1 MGKLDFFLHPKSIA
15 VIGASPIEGKV
26 GNAVVRNIVNSGF
39 TGALY
44 PINPR
49 PCEIYG
55 HPSVPSILEV
65 PGDVD
70 VAVVCIPAKAVI
82 GAAEECGKKGVKGII
97 VVAAGFKEVGGE
109 GVELEEKL
117 KEVCK
122 RYGVRC
128 VGPNALGNIT
138 TVANMSFSAKTPSKG
153 KIAMLSQSGAM
164 MTAVLDWADTKK
176 IGFSHFISLG
186 NKCDVDEVDFIDEIA
201 DDTETSILILYLESV
216 QDGEKFMKIVP
227 AATRKKPVV
236 ILKSGTSAAG
246 KEAASSHTGA
256 LAGDDMAFDLAFE
269 KAGVIRATTMKEL
282 FDLANIFDKTG
293 HCPPMGTEFV
303 IVTNAGGPG
312 IIATDAFEH
321 AKIGFTKFSE
331 ETLAKLREVL
341 PPQASM
347 KNPVDIVGDAT
358 PGRYNDA
365 LSVIFQEPTEVCAG
379 ALVLVTPQSTTDP
392 LAVANVLVKV
402 HKEFPDRMMVTS
414 FMGGDTMS
422 EPRKIVEEAGI
433 PCYEFPEAAI
443 NSLCKVVKRA
453 RLLREH
459 EEYEREQVT
468 RFNVDDARIEE
479 IIAQAKAEGR
489 KLLLPCE
496 SLEIINMYG
505 IPNPGSQRVTSTDD
519 LASDPVMGFPIV
531 MKILSPDISH
541 KTECGGVKI
550 RINTREE
557 AIAGFHEIM
566 KSVAEKGP
574 KDARILGIELQKM
587 IERENRKVTEI
598 IIGVNRDPQWGPM
611 LMVGTGGI
619 YANYMND
626 VAFELT
632 PGYTKKEAEAQ
643 LKRTRVYTIL
653 KGVRGEVE
661 SDIDS
666 VIETMT
672 KIAQLVNDHPGISE
686 LDMNPVLVFSK
697 HEKDQRLS
705 AIDIKIIVS

>member
-15 VIGASPIEGKV
+15 VIGASAVEGKV
-26 GNAVVRNIVNSGF
+26 GHAVVRNIVNSGF
-39 TGALY
+39 KGAVY

-49 PCEIYG
+49 PGEIFGYPTF
-55 HPSVPSILEV
+55 PSVLEV
-65 PGDVD
+65 PGEID

-82 GAAEECGKKGVKGII
+82 GAAEECGKKGVKGLI

-109 GVELEEKL
+109 GVALEEQL

-122 RYGVRC
+122 RYNVRC

-138 TVANMSFSAKTPSKG
+138 TVANMSFSAKTPLPG

-186 NKCDVDEVDFIDEIA
+186 NKVDVDEVDFIDEIA
-201 DDTETSILILYLESV
+201 DDDETSILILYLESV
-216 QDGEKFMKIVP
+216 EDGEKFMRIVP

-236 ILKSGTSAAG
+236 ILKSGTSTMG
-246 KEAASSHTGA
+246 KAAASSHTGA

-293 HCPPMGTEFV
+293 HCPPLGNEFV

-321 AKIGFTKFSE
+321 AKIGFTKFSD
-331 ETLAKLREVL
+331 ETVAKLQEVL
-341 PPQASM
+341 PPQAST

-358 PGRYNDA
+358 PKRYSDA
-365 LSVIFQEPTEVCAG
+365 LNVIFQEPTSVCAG
-379 ALVLVTPQSTTDP
+379 ALILVTPQSTTDP

-402 HKEFPDRMMVTS
+402 REQFPDRMMVTC
-414 FMGGDTMS
+414 FMGGETMA
-422 EPRKIVEEAGI
+422 EPRKIVEEHGI

-459 EEYEREQVT
+459 AEYERETVK
-468 RFNVDDARIEE
+468 RFEVDDARIEE
-479 IIAQAKAEGR
+479 IIAFAKNEGR

-496 SLEIINMYG
+496 SLEIMRMYQ
-505 IPNPGSQRVTSTDD
+505 IPNPGSQRVTSTED

-550 RINTREE
+550 RINSREE

-574 KDARILGIELQKM
+574 KDARIMGIELQKM
-587 IERENRKVTEI
+587 IERENRKVTEV

-626 VAFELT
+626 VSFELT

-643 LKRTRVYTIL
+643 LKRTRVYKIL
-653 KGVRGEVE
+653 KGVRGEAE
-661 SDIDS
+661 SDVDA
-666 VIETMT
+666 VLETMM
-672 KIAQLVNDHPGISE
+672 KVAQLVNDHPSISE

-697 HEKDQRLS
+697 ENKHESLS
-705 AIDIKIIVS
+705 AIDIKIIIS